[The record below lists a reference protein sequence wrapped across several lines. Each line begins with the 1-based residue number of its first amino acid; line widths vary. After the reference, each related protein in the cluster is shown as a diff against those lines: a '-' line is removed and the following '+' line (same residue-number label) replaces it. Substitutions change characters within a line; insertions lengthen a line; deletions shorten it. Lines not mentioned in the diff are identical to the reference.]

1 MAGSEPLPLGRRIR
15 LILLG
20 LVLVPGSLLVA
31 YLSLFFLDDR
41 PLPILVAYD
50 LSVAAVPL
58 LLFLIGLAS
67 LLATNAARMKA
78 VTILSGLLVA
88 DAVLALALIHIAE
101 QPTCARHP
109 RTTSRALYPNPI
121 DATGCLSHMPR

>member
-20 LVLVPGSLLVA
+20 LALVPGSLLAA
-31 YLSLFFLDDR
+31 YVSLFFLDDR
-41 PLPILVAYD
+41 PLPIIVAYD
-50 LSVAAVPL
+50 LSVLAVPL
-58 LLFLIGLAS
+58 LLCLIGLAS
-67 LLATNAARMKA
+67 LLATDEARMKG

-101 QPTCARHP
+101 QPTCVRHP
-109 RTTSRALYPNPI
+109 RTTSGTLYPNPV
-121 DATGCLSHMPR
+121 DATGCLSHMPD